1 MGRWEWLGEVA
12 VMARSLIVVTVSA
25 LIVLLV
31 LGGVGAGLSMARQQT
46 RVESTVA
53 GRLQPAQG
61 TKHSVAGQILSATEN
76 RLLLRD
82 VRQHLW
88 AVQILSSTSIRRQG
102 KPVGRN
108 ALLVGER
115 VAVIGLPRAGGAIA
129 ARLISI
135 VATPARSASRLS
147 PATTAR

>member
-1 MGRWEWLGEVA
+1 M
-12 VMARSLIVVTVSA
+12 VTVSA

-46 RVESTVA
+46 RVESTVV

-88 AVQILSSTSIRRQG
+88 AVQVLPSTSIRRHG
-102 KPVGRN
+102 KPVSRS

-115 VAVIGLPRAGGAIA
+115 VVVIGSPSASGAIV

-135 VATPARSASRLS
+135 VAIPARSASRLF
-147 PATTAR
+147 PTTAR